1 MSHTKGIAQA
11 REVGAEGE
19 ERTCK
24 ALAHVPAGEGTRSL
38 WVFGELVTQ
47 KIPGRRTGGA
57 YALFEVATRPG
68 AGPPPHVNHRED
80 ESFYVLEG
88 EYEFLVDER
97 TVMAQAGSLIYVPKG
112 SLHAHNGVGEGKGR
126 MLVTQTPGGLYERF
140 FEELGKEADG
150 DDVQPPPVFEGR
162 PGARKIIAVAARYGI
177 EIPPANSKEF

>member
-1 MSHTKGIAQA
+1 MSHAKGIAQA

-24 ALAHVPAGEGTRSL
+24 ALAHAPAGQGTRSL

-47 KIPGRRTGGA
+47 KIPSRRTGGA
-57 YALFEVATRPG
+57 YTLFEVATRPG

-112 SLHAHNGVGEGKGR
+112 CLPARPQWPRRGEGQDAGN
-126 MLVTQTPGGLYERF
+126 PDAGGLVRA
-140 FEELGKEADG
+140 LL
-150 DDVQPPPVFEGR
+150 R
-162 PGARKIIAVAARYGI
+162 GARQGGGRR
-177 EIPPANSKEF
+177 

>member
-1 MSHTKGIAQA
+1 MSNTKGIAQA

-38 WVFGELVTQ
+38 WVFGELVTH
-47 KIPGRRTGGA
+47 KIPSRRTGG
-57 YALFEVATRPG
+57 
-68 AGPPPHVNHRED
+68 
-80 ESFYVLEG
+80 
-88 EYEFLVDER
+88 ER